1 MHICAV
7 LWSLQRAFHFFYL
20 KKRKKRFMN
29 LRFMLVQGSSLSL
42 CLSSVG
48 ICAAKHWRAFL
59 DLHTRGGVGQAGMI
73 YYPCL
78 SRGQGP
84 APTQLY
90 GSWFVVLSAAS
101 WTARC

>member
-1 MHICAV
+1 
-7 LWSLQRAFHFFYL
+7 
-20 KKRKKRFMN
+20 MN

-84 APTQLY
+84 APTQRLILRAL
-90 GSWFVVLSAAS
+90 GTPTEGKSVAAAAPGFCHPQIKTES
-101 WTARC
+101 PA